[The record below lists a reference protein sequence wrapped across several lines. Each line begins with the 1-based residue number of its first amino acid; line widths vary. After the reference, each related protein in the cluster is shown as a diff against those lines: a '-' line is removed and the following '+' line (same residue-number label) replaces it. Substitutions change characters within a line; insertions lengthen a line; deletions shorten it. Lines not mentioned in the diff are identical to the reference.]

1 MFPFPFP
8 RSAKRDLLCSR
19 QNAERVA
26 ARLFAAGGGPISV
39 VRTGD
44 LLQPHR
50 VALVPA
56 RYEQVETVMVS

>member
-26 ARLFAAGGGPISV
+26 ARLFAAGGEPISV
-39 VRTGD
+39 VRIGD
-44 LLQPHR
+44 LLQPYR